1 MGEGMRID
9 DAPNVRS
16 AAEASFNEGL
26 YCAESVLL
34 AVARAQ
40 GIDSELLPRIAT
52 GFCGG
57 MSRTCGPCGA
67 LTGAVMA
74 VGLVLGRSEAKE
86 SVQGCYA
93 PIQKL
98 VRDFEREFG
107 ARDCHALLGC
117 DLGTPQGQL
126 AFRLGGLR
134 ERCVRYTGRAAEMAA
149 RLIAEAEPARPTY

>member
-1 MGEGMRID
+1 M
-9 DAPNVRS
+9 NVVARPDPAAVGK
-16 AAEASFNEGL
+16 AAEESFNAGL

-40 GIDSELLPRIAT
+40 GIESALLPKIAT

-67 LTGAVMA
+67 LTGGVMA
-74 VGLVLGRSEAKE
+74 IGLVLGRDDGKE
-86 SVQGCYA
+86 PAQRCYE

-107 ARDCHALLGC
+107 ARDCDELLGC
-117 DLGTPQGQL
+117 DLGTPRGQVI
-126 AFRLGGLR
+126 FRVKGLR

-149 RLIAEAEPARPTY
+149 RLIAEAQERRGAA